1 MNRSSNHF
9 RLFLR
14 CISNRGVGGAL
25 ALFIIGLLATTFF
38 AVHENKIETA
48 ESKREVDFLCDA
60 IQSKLNVRLAAYEQF
75 LRSGAAFFV
84 HRGGVHRDEWHEFVD
99 SQKIS
104 QKLPGI
110 QGMSFALLV
119 PRSRLAQHI
128 QEIRTEGF
136 PEYRVWPEGEREIY
150 TPVIFLDPFTDRNL
164 RVFGYDT
171 FYEPIRRAAMERS
184 RDEDRAVLSGK
195 VILMQETKTGVQAGL
210 LMFMPVY
217 RLGMP
222 HESAAERQSAIFGWV
237 SCSYRMNDLMQGIL
251 GNQYLTNHGKI
262 HLKIFDGKTAVPES
276 LLYDS
281 LGSSPKDIAA
291 TGKITEQI
299 VINEIGRDW
308 LLEFT
313 EIRNPKGWL
322 HSKVGWIS
330 LGGTVISLLL
340 ACLFSTWSNTYFN
353 ALHMAEQLTSELKR
367 TELEIL
373 KVNAELEQRIQE
385 RTALLESANSELEA
399 FSYSVSHDLRAP
411 LRAIQGFTTILQEDF
426 APQLKTEIVRLLNI
440 ISAEAKRMGVLIDEL
455 LNFSRL
461 SRQPIKQ
468 EIVSSNELVQR
479 AREQLKNDKVNRT
492 VDITVA
498 NLPATIGDPSL
509 LLQVWINLLSNAIKY
524 TGPRD
529 VAKIE
534 IGWYQEGNE
543 VIYFIKDNGVGFDIQ
558 YTDKLFGV
566 FQRLH
571 SLSEFEGSGV
581 GLSLVQRIIHRHG
594 GRIWAD
600 AKINEGATFYFSL
613 PGQKLKIIS

>member
-1 MNRSSNHF
+1 
-9 RLFLR
+9 
-14 CISNRGVGGAL
+14 
-25 ALFIIGLLATTFF
+25 
-38 AVHENKIETA
+38 
-48 ESKREVDFLCDA
+48 
-60 IQSKLNVRLAAYEQF
+60 
-75 LRSGAAFFV
+75 
-84 HRGGVHRDEWHEFVD
+84 
-99 SQKIS
+99 
-104 QKLPGI
+104 
-110 QGMSFALLV
+110 
-119 PRSRLAQHI
+119 
-128 QEIRTEGF
+128 
-136 PEYRVWPEGEREIY
+136 
-150 TPVIFLDPFTDRNL
+150 
-164 RVFGYDT
+164 
-171 FYEPIRRAAMERS
+171 
-184 RDEDRAVLSGK
+184 
-195 VILMQETKTGVQAGL
+195 
-210 LMFMPVY
+210 
-217 RLGMP
+217 
-222 HESAAERQSAIFGWV
+222 
-237 SCSYRMNDLMQGIL
+237 
-251 GNQYLTNHGKI
+251 
-262 HLKIFDGKTAVPES
+262 
-276 LLYDS
+276 
-281 LGSSPKDIAA
+281 
-291 TGKITEQI
+291 
-299 VINEIGRDW
+299 
-308 LLEFT
+308 
-313 EIRNPKGWL
+313 
-322 HSKVGWIS
+322 
-330 LGGTVISLLL
+330 
-340 ACLFSTWSNTYFN
+340 
-353 ALHMAEQLTSELKR
+353 MAEQLTSELKR